1 MDGIGPFFLR
11 VLIFLKQIYWN
22 REKKNMIHA
31 VSAIRWN
38 TVSYTHLAKRYNIF
52 TICLGIKERTTHY
65 EICPIRETI
74 AQKENRE

>member
-38 TVSYTHLAKRYNIF
+38 ILFPRSFYNYDPGGNYNNADHPKD
-52 TICLGIKERTTHY
+52 CGGR
-65 EICPIRETI
+65 
-74 AQKENRE
+74 

>member
-1 MDGIGPFFLR
+1 MEHC
-11 VLIFLKQIYWN
+11 K
-22 REKKNMIHA
+22 
-31 VSAIRWN
+31 
-38 TVSYTHLAKRYNIF
+38 AKRYNIF